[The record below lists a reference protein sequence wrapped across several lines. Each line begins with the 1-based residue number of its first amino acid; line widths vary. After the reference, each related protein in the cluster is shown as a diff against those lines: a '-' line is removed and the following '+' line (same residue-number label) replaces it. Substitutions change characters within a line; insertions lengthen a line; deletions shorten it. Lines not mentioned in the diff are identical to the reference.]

1 MSFKKGDQVTIKG
14 IGGVFVVDCKV
25 YRFCQ
30 SLGRPYYKFLLSNGS
45 EYWGTE
51 LRAYVWTP
59 VLYKAMY
66 QTRSFAPRF
75 GR

>member
-1 MSFKKGDQVTIKG
+1 MSFKKGDQVTVRG

-25 YRFCQ
+25 NRFCQ

-51 LRAYVWTP
+51 LKEYVRTP
-59 VLYKAMY
+59 VLWKAMY
-66 QTRSFAPRF
+66 QTRSLAPRF